1 MKLTKPIES
10 MSTAEILEL
19 FHENLKRANKEPKFP
34 LFYDRLVK
42 LSAELF
48 GGGDE

>member
-19 FHENLKRANKEPKFP
+19 FHADKEPKFP

-42 LSAELF
+42 LSAEQF